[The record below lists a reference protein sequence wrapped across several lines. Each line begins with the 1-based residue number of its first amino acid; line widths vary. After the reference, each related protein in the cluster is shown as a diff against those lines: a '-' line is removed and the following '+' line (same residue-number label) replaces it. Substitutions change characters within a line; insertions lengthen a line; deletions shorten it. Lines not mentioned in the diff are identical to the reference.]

1 MKLIIQLKWW
11 FIKLLLGGLT
21 AYFFF
26 VTWEEVSRGKFV
38 NAGFYQDGVSN
49 LFLAIVLAG
58 IPSVVIGVP
67 LLMVL
72 KSVLFT
78 DDERIFE
85 KVQELRRF
93 DGPPQPAPPA
103 PRRTD

>member
-1 MKLIIQLKWW
+1 VKLIIQLKWW

-72 KSVLFT
+72 KAVMFN
-78 DDERIFE
+78 DEERVFE

>member
-1 MKLIIQLKWW
+1 MKTRIALKWW

-85 KVQELRRF
+85 KVQELRRY

>member
-1 MKLIIQLKWW
+1 MKTRIALKWW

-26 VTWEEVSRGKFV
+26 VTWQEVSRGKFV
-38 NAGFYQDGVSN
+38 NAGFYQDSVSN

-72 KSVLFT
+72 KSVLFN
-78 DDERIFE
+78 DEERVFE
-85 KVQELRRF
+85 KVQELRRY
-93 DGPPQPAPPA
+93 DSPPQPAPA
-103 PRRTD
+103 PPGRTD